1 MSAVNGSEKHAETLT
16 EELIEQTGRDPGL
29 GPRER
34 ETTITF
40 ATDENG
46 AHVHT
51 EEPALIRRCLA
62 HDHLDVDELRVIT
75 NDEEVRRLSFDDVV
89 ANGGVD
95 GRIAALR
102 GRVPVACLTV
112 KADPRKNDGHA
123 AAVSEAVLSE

>member
-1 MSAVNGSEKHAETLT
+1 MSAVETSEERVETVT
-16 EELIEQTGRDPGL
+16 EELIEQTGRDSGL
-29 GPRER
+29 GLKER
-34 ETTITF
+34 ETTVRF
-40 ATDENG
+40 ATDEDA

-75 NDEEVRRLSFDDVV
+75 DEEVRRLGFDAVL

-95 GRIAALR
+95 GRVAALR

-112 KADPRKNDGHA
+112 KADPRKSDGHA
-123 AAVSEAVLSE
+123 AAVSEAVFDK

>member
-1 MSAVNGSEKHAETLT
+1 MTAVEISEERAETLT
-16 EELIEQTGRDPGL
+16 EELIEQTGRDPAL

-34 ETTITF
+34 ETTLRF
-40 ATDENG
+40 ATDEDA

-75 NDEEVRRLSFDDVV
+75 DDEVRRLTFDDVV

-95 GRIAALR
+95 GRVAALR

-112 KADPRKNDGHA
+112 KADPRKNDQHA
-123 AAVSEAVLSE
+123 AAVSEAVFDE